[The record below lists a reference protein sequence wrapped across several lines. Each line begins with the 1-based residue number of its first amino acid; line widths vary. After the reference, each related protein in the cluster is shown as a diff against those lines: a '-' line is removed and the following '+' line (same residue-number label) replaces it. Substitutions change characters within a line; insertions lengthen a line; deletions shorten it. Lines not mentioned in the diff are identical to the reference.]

1 MPGGKRT
8 VKRLEEVQVRVS
20 EDFELR
26 WVERRRRC
34 EEWQRV
40 LRRMDV
46 EQRKREGFE
55 ALG

>member
-1 MPGGKRT
+1 MRTLNYGGWRGG
-8 VKRLEEVQVRVS
+8 
-20 EDFELR
+20 DG
-26 WVERRRRC
+26 C

-40 LRRMDV
+40 LPRMDV